1 MATPATVSRHRA
13 RRVRCAENARTVTL
27 KDGRRLAY
35 EECGL
40 VEHGSPVLLFH
51 GLPGS
56 RLQRPAQEAGYFAAR
71 GVRLISVDRP
81 GIGLSDPLPS
91 RRLLDWPE
99 DVRQLA
105 DALGL
110 RRFRVV
116 GISGGGP
123 YALACAYALGDRI
136 PAAATVGGLAPF
148 AVEKLADEF
157 ERLTLWFFG
166 GVRRAPRALWLTFSA
181 LAFVLRRSPVPSQ
194 ALLLEKGCDR
204 DHAVLRSASL
214 RRLLCRDFR
223 EATRQGVSGFI
234 EDARVLSSPW
244 GFDLRCIR
252 PRVDVWHGTADT
264 VVRPVMGHYLV
275 KTLPRARARFL
286 AGEGHFSICLSY
298 VSRIV
303 DSLLEPVRSR
313 RLPVAC

>member
-1 MATPATVSRHRA
+1 MATAATVSRRRP
-13 RRVRCAENARTVTL
+13 RRVRCAENARTATL
-27 KDGRRLAY
+27 RDGRRLAY
-35 EECGL
+35 EECGC
-40 VEHGSPVLLFH
+40 ERGTPVLLFH

-56 RLQRPAQEAGYFAAR
+56 RLQRPAHEGGYFAAR

-81 GIGLSDPLPS
+81 GIGLSDPLPN

-123 YALACAYALGDRI
+123 YALACAYALPDRI

-148 AVEKLADEF
+148 AVEKLAEEF

-166 GVRRAPRALWLTFSA
+166 GVRRAPRALWLAFSA
-181 LAFVLRRSPVPSQ
+181 LAFLLRRSPVPSQ
-194 ALLLEKGCDR
+194 ALLLEKGCPR
-204 DHAVLRSASL
+204 DHAALRSTSL

-244 GFDLRCIR
+244 GFDPRCIG

-264 VVRPVMGHYLV
+264 VVRPVMGEYLAR
-275 KTLPRARARFL
+275 TLPRARPWFVPE
-286 AGEGHFSICLSY
+286 EGHFSICLSY
-298 VSRIV
+298 IAQIL
-303 DSLLEPVRSR
+303 DALLEPVRRAR
-313 RLPVAC
+313 RLAIAC